1 MKEPLVSVVMAAY
14 NAEKYLKEAIDSVL
28 NQSYSNI
35 ELVVVND
42 GSTDSTKNIILNYD
56 DKRIKYVEN
65 EMNSGL
71 VVTRNKGLENAG
83 GEYIAI
89 LDSDDI
95 ALPDKIQKQ
104 INFLEVNKGYGL
116 CATFFRKIDA
126 EGKIISDITIPVSNK
141 DLQTFLHYD
150 NCICH
155 STVMARADLIKEF
168 GYAKGS
174 DLIEDTELLHNLAK
188 ITKMATLPVYTTL
201 YRMHGSNI
209 SVAKKEKM
217 FALMQ
222 GLNREKL
229 NDMQIPFSEDELEIH
244 SNAIVYE
251 DSFFNSK
258 EKMQNLEN
266 WILKLYRQCSSNKE
280 YNREIMYKILVERW
294 VVICSKRKAYIKML
308 FNKIVLVRP
317 VDYFII
323 FYKKITKQTIN
334 Y

>member
-14 NAEKYLKEAIDSVL
+14 NAEKYLKEAVNSVL

-35 ELVVVND
+35 ELVIVND
-42 GSTDSTKNIILNYD
+42 GSTDSTKDIILSYS

-71 VVTRNKGLENAG
+71 VVTRNKGLENAS

-95 ALPDKIQKQ
+95 AMPDKIQKQ
-104 INFLEVNKGYGL
+104 VSFLEVNKNYGL
-116 CATFFRKIDA
+116 CATFFRKIDG
-126 EGKIISDITIPVSNK
+126 EGKIVSDITIPVSNK

-155 STVMARADLIKEF
+155 STVMARAGLLKQLRYSE
-168 GYAKGS
+168 GS
-174 DLIEDTELLHNLAK
+174 DIIEDTDLLHRLAK
-188 ITKMATLPVYTTL
+188 ITKMATLPVFTTL
-201 YRMHGSNI
+201 YRIHGTNI
-209 SVAKKEKM
+209 SIAKKEKM
-217 FALMQ
+217 FALMR

-229 NDMQIPFSEDELEIH
+229 NDMHVPFSDEELGIH

-251 DSFFNSK
+251 DFFFNSA
-258 EKMQNLEN
+258 EKMSRLER
-266 WILKLYRQCSSNKE
+266 WILKLYRHCSLNKE

-294 VVICSKRKAYIKML
+294 VVICSKRKAYFKMF
-308 FNKIVLVRP
+308 FNKIIFVRP
-317 VDYFII
+317 VDYLTIL
-323 FYKKITKQTIN
+323 YKKITNQVIN